1 MAATKQ
7 IKPGSRVTR
16 ALTFDRAAINEESR
30 TVELAFA
37 SETPY
42 ERYWGVEIL
51 DLSRRLF
58 ASAV

>member
-16 ALTFDRAAINEESR
+16 ALMFDRAAINEESR